1 MTLLVCSEVDLQPP
15 PKRQFC
21 GGSQQAI
28 EKMIAFG
35 RELRQMCDQLRL
47 EHGASEANEKALRVS
62 ARLVTPAVRQSPLAL
77 LSSIVTRSIAR
88 DNNYV

>member
-1 MTLLVCSEVDLQPP
+1 MLVCSEVDLQPP

-47 EHGASEANEKALRVS
+47 EHGASEANEKALRV
-62 ARLVTPAVRQSPLAL
+62 RVCV
-77 LSSIVTRSIAR
+77 
-88 DNNYV
+88 

>member
-1 MTLLVCSEVDLQPP
+1 MLVCSEVDLQPP

-47 EHGASEANEKALRVS
+47 EHGASEANEKALRVRVS
-62 ARLVTPAVRQSPLAL
+62 GHAGRRVSRRW
-77 LSSIVTRSIAR
+77 RSCR
-88 DNNYV
+88 